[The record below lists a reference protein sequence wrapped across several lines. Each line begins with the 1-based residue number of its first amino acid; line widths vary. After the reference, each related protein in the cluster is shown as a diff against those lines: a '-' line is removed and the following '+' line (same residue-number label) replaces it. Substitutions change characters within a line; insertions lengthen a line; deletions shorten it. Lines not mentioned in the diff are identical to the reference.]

1 MKTKFMK
8 SLWLSVLFVFALAA
22 CGASAPILAPEM
34 VTSLNAYA
42 DQADLQFPGNVQA
55 GIARLCASE
64 PTALYWHKDANIH
77 AVTCLIPTSFDLG
90 TNIYGVVLLDGT
102 TNAVIHVEHINA
114 DSQDALEKN
123 IASVGWE
130 RK

>member
-1 MKTKFMK
+1 MKTKFIK
-8 SLWLSVLFVFALAA
+8 SLWLSVLFVLGLAA
-22 CGASAPILAPEM
+22 CGASAPTLTPEM
-34 VTSLNAYA
+34 VTSMNAFA
-42 DQADLQFPGNVQA
+42 DQADLQFPGDIQA

-64 PTALYWHKDANIH
+64 PTALYWNKDANIH

-90 TNIYGVVLLDGT
+90 TNIYGVVLLDGN

-114 DSQDALEKN
+114 TSQSALEN
-123 IASVGWE
+123 IIASSGWE